1 MNKTGQQTWAKTKK
15 RVLFSS
21 IFDLTR
27 VFYDVSCGLT
37 KAGIEVYWITTDR
50 HWTNWLL
57 EKGVKREDI
66 LQLIYDKSDFLD
78 ETTKESLAGEIVKSE
93 ELADLTINQALMMD
107 SFIRYKNKPD
117 IIEYAYL
124 YYRNIKN
131 YLKEKQI
138 THFFAEPTN
147 ANEIISYILCQEL
160 GIKFMVPRPTRYP
173 ENRLFFMDSYHD
185 YRFYPRPEKT
195 KTIVS
200 GNELI
205 KRFEQTLP
213 TPGYSVKHS
222 KRRIIDYRKIS
233 KSIKN
238 RLTHKKV
245 LNQNNLTHHDITG
258 RIKLQLNGVVNTFC
272 MKYLP
277 KYEKLEDLKGRLAY
291 FPMHV
296 QPESSIDVMGSYFS
310 DQLKLIKDIR
320 RALPVDTTLLIKE
333 HPNFLDMSNYNFFK
347 KVKLIPGIKLVRYD
361 VSTFD
366 VLRRS
371 DIVFTVSGTTAYQAG
386 LLGIPAITF
395 CPMFFEGL
403 SSVHSCTNI
412 IALRPLVYELLS
424 NFKRDYNAD
433 CKFIEKLLRNSYD
446 AVWDNPGRSPQVL
459 GEDNMSKL
467 HEAFIN
473 VINVESEALTP
484 VGAKI

>member
-1 MNKTGQQTWAKTKK
+1 MHQTLQKVETETKK

-21 IFDLTR
+21 IFDLTK
-27 VFYDVSCGLT
+27 VFYEVSCGLIE
-37 KAGIEVYWITTDR
+37 AGIDVYWITTDDY
-50 HWTNWLL
+50 WTNWLL
-57 EKGVKREDI
+57 AKGVKREDI
-66 LQLIYDKSDFLD
+66 LQLIYDKSNFLD
-78 ETTKESLAGEIVKSE
+78 ETEKESLASEIVRSE
-93 ELADLTINQALMMD
+93 EIANLTINQAIMMD
-107 SFIRYKNKPD
+107 SFLRYKNKPD
-117 IIEYAYL
+117 VHEYAYL
-124 YYRNIKN
+124 YYREIKN
-131 YLKEKQI
+131 FFRDKQI

-147 ANEIISYILCQEL
+147 SNEIISYILCQEL
-160 GIKFMVPRPTRYP
+160 EIKFMVPRLTRYP
-173 ENRLFFMDSYHD
+173 ENRLFFIDSYHD
-185 YRFYPRPEKT
+185 YRFYPRPAKT
-195 KTIVS
+195 STMVS
-200 GNELI
+200 GNEII

-213 TPGYSVKHS
+213 TPGYSAKLS
-222 KRRIIDYRKIS
+222 KRKIIDYRTIA

-245 LNQNNLTHHDITG
+245 FNQKNLTHHDITG
-258 RIKLQLNGVVNTFC
+258 RIKLQLNGVVNSFC

-277 KYEKLEDLKGRLAY
+277 NYEKLDDMKGRLAY

-320 RALPVDTTLLIKE
+320 RALPVDTTLIIKE
-333 HPNFLDMSNYNFFK
+333 HPNFLDMNNYSFFH
-347 KVKLIPGIKLVRYD
+347 KVKRIPGVKLVKYD

-412 IALRPLVYELLS
+412 LALRPLVYELLTS
-424 NFKRDYNAD
+424 FKRDYKAD
-433 CKFIEKLLRNSYD
+433 CKFIEKLLCNSYD
-446 AVWDNPGRSPQVL
+446 ALWDNPKRSPHVL
-459 GEDNMSKL
+459 EQENMRKL
-467 HEAFIN
+467 HKAFIS
-473 VINVESEALTP
+473 VINVEQEALAP
-484 VGAKI
+484 VAC